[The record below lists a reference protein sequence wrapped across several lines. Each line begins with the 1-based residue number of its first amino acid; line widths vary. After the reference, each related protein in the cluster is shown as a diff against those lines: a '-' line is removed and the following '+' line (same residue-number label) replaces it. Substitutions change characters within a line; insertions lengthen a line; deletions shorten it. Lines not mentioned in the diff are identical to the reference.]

1 MSLGSMQ
8 QALSPAKHRN
18 STAEE
23 LNSNQNGS
31 PRDPHRD
38 PNGAQRKRLKIVR
51 IQSKL
56 RNKHTKNLLKQK
68 PLNLSIKSLF
78 FK

>member
-1 MSLGSMQ
+1 MQ

-31 PRDPHRD
+31 PRDPHRH
-38 PNGAQRKRLKIVR
+38 PNGAWEK
-51 IQSKL
+51 
-56 RNKHTKNLLKQK
+56 TKNCPYTIQ
-68 PLNLSIKSLF
+68 IAQ
-78 FK
+78 

>member
-1 MSLGSMQ
+1 MQ

-31 PRDPHRD
+31 PRDPHWH
-38 PNGAQRKRLKIVR
+38 PNGAWEK
-51 IQSKL
+51 
-56 RNKHTKNLLKQK
+56 TKNCPYTIQIAQQTHK
-68 PLNLSIKSLF
+68 KSPKTETTQSFNQITLF
-78 FK
+78 